1 VHSHTTSEKKSVCV
15 SIIKLMT
22 VIALHV
28 LDTVAKMSTNMSK
41 EIGQSQKSVR
51 LKAKR
56 ICSRVMGAIIKKN
69 QIILVTETLRIG
81 ELHKSQCIKSKFLN
95 ERKCEA

>member
-1 VHSHTTSEKKSVCV
+1 VWAGHVHSHTTSEKKSVCV

-69 QIILVTETLRIG
+69 QIILVTRDTKNRRAPQITMY
-81 ELHKSQCIKSKFLN
+81 
-95 ERKCEA
+95 